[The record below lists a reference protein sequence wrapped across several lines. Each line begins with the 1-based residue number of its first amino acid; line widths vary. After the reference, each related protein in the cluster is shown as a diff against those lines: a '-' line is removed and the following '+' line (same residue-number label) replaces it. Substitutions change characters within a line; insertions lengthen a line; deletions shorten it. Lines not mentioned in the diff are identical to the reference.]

1 MVISS
6 SLKEKL
12 QDRNYKEINN
22 EEKLLEMQK
31 KDKEQNKVYTYS
43 EVHTYTKDNVEESK
57 KHMNEYVDENKQS
70 KNKEQEI
77 FE

>member
-31 KDKEQNKVYTYS
+31 KDKEQN
-43 EVHTYTKDNVEESK
+43 
-57 KHMNEYVDENKQS
+57 
-70 KNKEQEI
+70 
-77 FE
+77 